1 MQIQIIKKDTDE
13 LVAWIDT
20 DTEQIVNNDN
30 YVVIQGENLKVTE
43 ENK

>member
-1 MQIQIIKKDTDE
+1 MQIQIIKKDTNE

-20 DTEQIVNNDN
+20 DTKQIVTNDN

>member
-1 MQIQIIKKDTDE
+1 MQIQIIKKDTNE

-30 YVVIQGENLKVTE
+30 YIVIQGENLQVKE
-43 ENK
+43 ENR